1 MNVPKKGGPVSD
13 TLKGKAIKGI
23 TRASRRYGED
33 RVCSDTQCETK
44 LSMYNKRDY
53 CHVHA
58 PVKFPRVRGRIVPE
72 ST

>member
-1 MNVPKKGGPVSD
+1 MSD

-23 TRASRRYGED
+23 TRASRHYGEGRICAD
-33 RVCSDTQCETK
+33 PGCDTK

-58 PVKFPRVRGRIVPE
+58 PVKFPRVRGRIVAE
-72 ST
+72 GTS

>member
-1 MNVPKKGGPVSD
+1 MND

-23 TRASRRYGED
+23 SRASRRYNEGRICDHPE
-33 RVCSDTQCETK
+33 CDTK
-44 LSMYNKRDY
+44 ISMYNKRDY

-72 ST
+72 GT